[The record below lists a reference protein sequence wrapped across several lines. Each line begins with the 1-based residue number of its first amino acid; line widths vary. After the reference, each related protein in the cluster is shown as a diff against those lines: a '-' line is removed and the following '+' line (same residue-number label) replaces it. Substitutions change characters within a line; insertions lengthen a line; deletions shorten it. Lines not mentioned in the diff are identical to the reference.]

1 MLKWLILVVINLFF
15 SEDEQSW
22 LMCKLLSKKK
32 ISNEVIES
40 NEEGTQPITPLVTPQ
55 HHLEIHSEEPEPLRL
70 HVDISNVRITMKKDN

>member
-15 SEDEQSW
+15 SEDEQAW

-32 ISNEVIES
+32 IRDEVRES

-55 HHLEIHSEEPEPLRL
+55 HHLEIQEEEPEPLRL